1 MDYIEKYLKYKTKYI
16 ELKKNIKLNGGIIDV
31 FNIFNIAENTE
42 KKLDDVIAKEYIDS
56 IKSYY
61 KTQIDNHVHQLLGF
75 IDLENSIYYLI
86 DNIILNDKQIEM
98 SKIILNNINIDDNII
113 ENELYDDITKI
124 SQIEL
129 NIISFLKQ
137 NKNKLKYMKNILLNT
152 TNKIFD
158 YENCQITVNFIKL
171 HQSGG
176 FNPKI
181 ICFHSK
187 MNGLI
192 KIFSEPVID
201 FINNFVQSQYYKI
214 NMDGNKHKFPIKYG
228 KFHKEI
234 SDKVSDD
241 DLEKYYDMII
251 DIIYKKD
258 MYGELDFVKNVLND
272 IKFSKDM
279 LKNGLYIKEI
289 LLHHLLNNKYA
300 HNGIDNFDILE
311 KASKIIEKDVLDITN
326 LIFVHSYLHYLDEL
340 NMYNDTKLMD
350 INLDNDIKKLLR
362 GCFKKSITIICYE
375 NLLNKNQY
383 NFLEKSPSGKYKFP
397 YRISVHALK
406 DKKRQYNSFD
416 DLYENFYEQI
426 SNSEK
431 PIYTFNETD
440 IPYGRYEYL
449 KIIYNNKYSDIIDFI
464 INNEELKKIKIINE
478 STKFSDIIKIFNKK
492 YKRFKKDDIINLILL
507 YINNYVYIEEFSV

>member
-1 MDYIEKYLKYKTKYI
+1 
-16 ELKKNIKLNGGIIDV
+16 
-31 FNIFNIAENTE
+31 
-42 KKLDDVIAKEYIDS
+42 
-56 IKSYY
+56 
-61 KTQIDNHVHQLLGF
+61 
-75 IDLENSIYYLI
+75 
-86 DNIILNDKQIEM
+86 M
-98 SKIILNNINIDDNII
+98 SKIILNNININDDKI

-137 NKNKLKYMKNILLNT
+137 NKNKLKYMKNILFNT

-176 FNPKI
+176 FNPEI

-187 MNGLI
+187 MNGLV

-214 NMDGNKHKFPIKYG
+214 NMDGNKHEFPIKYG
-228 KFHKEI
+228 KLHKEI

-289 LLHHLLNNKYA
+289 LLHHLLNNKYS

-326 LIFVHSYLHYLDEL
+326 LVFVHSYLHYLDEL
-340 NMYNDTKLMD
+340 NMYDETKLMN
-350 INLDNDIKKLLR
+350 INLKNNIKKLLR

-397 YRISVHALK
+397 YRISEDALK
-406 DKKRQYNSFD
+406 DKKRQYGSFD
-416 DLYENFYEQI
+416 YLYKNFYLQL
-426 SNSEK
+426 SDFTK
-431 PIYTFNETD
+431 PINTFTETD

-449 KIIYNNKYSDIIDFI
+449 KIIYNTKYSDIIDFI
-464 INNEELKKIKIINE
+464 TNNEELKEIKIINE
-478 STKFSDIIKIFNKK
+478 FTKLSNIIQIINRK
-492 YKRFKKDDIINLILL
+492 YKGLTKDDIVNIILIYL
-507 YINNYVYIEEFSV
+507 NNYKYIEEFSI